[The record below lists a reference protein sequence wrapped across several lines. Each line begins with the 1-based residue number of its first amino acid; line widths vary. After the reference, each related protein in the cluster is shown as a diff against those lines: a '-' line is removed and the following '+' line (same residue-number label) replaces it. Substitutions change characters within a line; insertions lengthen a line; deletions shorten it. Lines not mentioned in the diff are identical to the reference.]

1 MPDKVTLE
9 DIQPLDSSSETELPF
24 AGYIS
29 AGIPAPAADYVENT
43 IDLNRELIK
52 NPRSTYIGRVSGM
65 SMKDAGIENQDIV
78 IVDKSLQ
85 PSHEKIAVCYID
97 GEFTLKRIW
106 IVQKEVF
113 LMPENKDYQP
123 IKITPENHFLV
134 WGIVTY
140 VIKKPK

>member
-9 DIQPLDSSSETELPF
+9 DLHPLENSSETELPF

-29 AGIPAPAADYVENT
+29 AGIPAPAADYVDST

-85 PSHEKIAVCYID
+85 PAHEKIAVCYID

-113 LMPENKDYQP
+113 LMPENKDFHP